1 MTRKVKPDHVLV
13 LSVAY
18 NLDSYK
24 SNFKIPVSLNSYA
37 QNIQIHTYIHV
48 QFLPPWVEGA
58 LPSPFTGLTYRQG
71 TVALLKGLCNRI

>member
-1 MTRKVKPDHVLV
+1 MTRKVWPDHVSV

-37 QNIQIHTYIHV
+37 QNIQIHTHTRTV
-48 QFLPPWVEGA
+48 PPTVGQRRP
-58 LPSPFTGLTYRQG
+58 LPSLS
-71 TVALLKGLCNRI
+71 